1 MANILESVKA
11 GYKEFKEQF
20 KMNMQFYKRLSSE
33 GQNPFVM
40 YIGCSDSRVIPEKI
54 LNLKEGDVFVI
65 RNVANI
71 VPPLGSK
78 DTSVAAALEFAIQ
91 TLNIEQIIVC
101 GHTACAGITS
111 LAKGVDTSKF
121 SSVADWTN
129 YARPVLDEVPGDSE
143 DRITRMIKKNV
154 LLQKSNLLTYPFITE
169 KYEKGSLE
177 IHPWLYDLDKGDIRT
192 YSYSTGRWEPI

>member
-1 MANILESVKA
+1 MANILESIKA
-11 GYKEFKEQF
+11 GYKEFKEQYR
-20 KMNMQFYKRLSSE
+20 MNMQFYKRLSSE

-54 LNLKEGDVFVI
+54 LNLTEGDVFVV

-78 DTSVAAALEFAIQ
+78 DTSVASALEFAIQ
-91 TLNIEQIIVC
+91 TLNIGQIIVC
-101 GHTACAGITS
+101 GHTNCAGITS
-111 LAKGVDTSKF
+111 LVNGVDLSEF
-121 SSVADWTN
+121 SNTADWTS
-129 YARPVLDEVPGDSE
+129 YARPLLDEVPEDSE
-143 DRITRMIKKNV
+143 DRITRIIKKNV

-177 IHPWLYDLDKGDIRT
+177 IHPWLYNLDKGDIRT